1 MAMLGLPSP
10 CARQMTWCS
19 RPRGRWRPGFRHG
32 LGQKWAKNS
41 PKCLEHRRKPPESQW
56 KTAESKAFE
65 HVLEDK
71 RLAALKIELKTPVA
85 PVANYKGWRR
95 SGNVVYISGQIPKDG
110 DQVAVGQVGKELSAA
125 EAAQAARLC
134 GLNLLAQMRDAC
146 GGKLDRVKSV
156 PLGSAPRA

>member
-1 MAMLGLPSP
+1 MVL
-10 CARQMTWCS
+10 ARN
-19 RPRGRWRPGFRHG
+19 G
-32 LGQKWAKNS
+32 
-41 PKCLEHRRKPPESQW
+41 PKTAQNASNIERKPPESQW